1 MGPYIGDW
9 IFLEV
14 PQQQAA
20 EVRLVVESNLGQ
32 DREGVE
38 QYLLGLGE
46 DPQQVEGQVQD
57 DKQDQGEVH
66 KLETGSPRVGKWGVE
81 GLKAGLLGSGSSSV
95 VLGGLMVTTNG
106 TERRFD

>member
-1 MGPYIGDW
+1 MGLYIGDR

-20 EVRLVVESNLGQ
+20 EVRWVVESNLEQ

-57 DKQDQGEVH
+57 DKQDHGEVH
-66 KLETGSPRVGKWGVE
+66 KLETGSPHVGKWGQ
-81 GLKAGLLGSGSSSV
+81 
-95 VLGGLMVTTNG
+95 
-106 TERRFD
+106 